1 MGRVGAGGPLGALG
15 RGGGVGRRRLL
26 LGGLG
31 LAGLAGLPWLGA
43 RAASGGSGRRFVF
56 VVNSGG
62 WDPLF
67 VFAPLFGK
75 EHVEMEEDAT
85 LGTAGGIPFVD
96 HPDRPSVAAFF
107 AAHHAR
113 SLVLNGLLVPSVAHP
128 PSLRALLTGATETGT
143 TGDWA
148 SRLAAADTTGA
159 VLPGVVLSG
168 ASYPGVYAPW
178 VARSGEDGQLDRLLG
193 GTVGEVLDTPA
204 TGIDPHAEALAD
216 AVLAERAAAWS
227 AAAPTAA
234 DRAYAEAFARSHDR
248 ARSLKATRS
257 SVTWGS
263 TATWT
268 DQVDRTVEILA
279 AGLARCVSMSFR
291 LHTWDTHSYND
302 PYQSE
307 NFEGLFAG
315 LLRLC
320 DALDTTPGPDG
331 AALAEDTV
339 VVVLSEM
346 GRTPLHNGGGGR
358 DHWPYTSALLWGPGL
373 HTDRVVGG
381 HDEDYNGLRL
391 DFASAEPDEG
401 GELVRPADLGAT
413 LLALGGVDPA
423 EVLPDAT
430 PLGGVLR

>member
-1 MGRVGAGGPLGALG
+1 MPRRLGA
-15 RGGGVGRRRLL
+15 VGRRGFC
-26 LGGLG
+26 LGGLS
-31 LAGLAGLPWLGA
+31 LAGLPWLGA
-43 RAASGGSGRRFVF
+43 RAAATWGSRRFVF

-75 EHVEMEEDAT
+75 EHVEMEEDAV
-85 LGTAGGIPFVD
+85 LATAGGIPFVD

-128 PSLRALLTGATETGT
+128 PSLRALLTGATETAT

-148 SRLAAADTTGA
+148 ARLAAADGNGA

-168 ASYPGVYAPW
+168 PSYPGVFAPW

-193 GTVGEVLDTPA
+193 GTVGEVLDEPA
-204 TGIDPHAEALAD
+204 GPFDPAAEGLVDAL
-216 AVLAERAAAWS
+216 LSERAAELS
-227 AAAPTAA
+227 GAAPTAA
-234 DRAYAEAFARSHDR
+234 DRALADAWALSHER
-248 ARSLKATRS
+248 ARLLKATRS

-279 AGLARCVSMSFR
+279 AGLARCVSMSYS

-320 DALDTTPGPDG
+320 DALGATPGPDG

-373 HTDRVVGG
+373 RTDRVVGG
-381 HDEDYNGLRL
+381 HDADYNGLRL

-413 LLALGGVDPA
+413 LLTLGGVDPA
-423 EVLPDAT
+423 EVLPEGT
-430 PLGGVLR
+430 PLAGVLG